1 MSKSEMEMMNQ
12 NADTNRKL
20 KIAVLFGGR
29 SGEHEVSLDSA
40 RSVLG
45 VLDPQKYEIFQVGIT
60 HAGDWLTGPDARL
73 ALEKGDTS
81 KLTPCTILPDPSKP
95 GLYAL
100 PADRIRPASAGL
112 EKLTDLDVVFP
123 VLHGTY
129 GEDGTL
135 QGLLEMADLAYV
147 GAGVTGSSVGMDKG
161 VFKDVMRAIGIPTVE
176 SIIVLRSEIEKDIEA
191 VIRRAETVSAYP
203 LFIKPANLGSSVGIT
218 KCNRRADLG
227 EGLLEAAAY
236 DRRVLVERGVDARE
250 IEVSVLGN
258 DDPQASVPGEVL
270 PSREF
275 YSYESKYVDGTSGLL
290 IPAPLPDETAGK
302 IRQMAVSAYK
312 AIDCAGMARVDF
324 FLEKNTGEIY
334 LNELNTIPGFT
345 SISMY
350 PKLWEASGLSYAGLV
365 DRLIELALERKA
377 DRNRTER
384 RFRRTS

>member
-1 MSKSEMEMMNQ
+1 MEMTNWK
-12 NADTNRKL
+12 ADPNRKL

-29 SGEHEVSLDSA
+29 SGEHEVSLNSA
-40 RSVLG
+40 QSVLG
-45 VLDPQKYEIFQVGIT
+45 VLDPGKYEIFQVGIT
-60 HAGDWLTGPDARL
+60 HTGEWLTGPDARL
-73 ALEKGDTS
+73 ALENGDTAM
-81 KLTPCTILPDPSKP
+81 LTPCTILPDPTKA
-95 GLYAL
+95 GLYIL
-100 PADRIRPASAGL
+100 PKADSAKPAGF

-123 VLHGTY
+123 VLHGSF

-135 QGLLEMADLAYV
+135 QGLLEMADLAYA

-161 VFKDVMRAIGIPTVE
+161 VFKDVMRASGIPTVE
-176 SIIVLRSEIEKDIEA
+176 SIIVLRSEIEKDIET

-227 EGLLEAAAY
+227 EGLQEAASY

-290 IPAPLPDETAGK
+290 IPAPLPDETANQ

-350 PKLWEASGLSYAGLV
+350 PKLWEASGLSYTGLV